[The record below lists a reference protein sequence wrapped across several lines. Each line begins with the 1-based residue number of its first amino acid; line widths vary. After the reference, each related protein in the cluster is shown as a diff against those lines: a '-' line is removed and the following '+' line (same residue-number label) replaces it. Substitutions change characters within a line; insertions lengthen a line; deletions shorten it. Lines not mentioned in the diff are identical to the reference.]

1 MQGLKVCPGTLINFE
16 IDMARQAQPL
26 VDDIVKKLASS
37 EGAVHSDGT
46 GWPLD
51 GTSAAFWFHGDQ
63 QLAHFHFDESR
74 AGQVSRDILGSTF
87 AGTLVTDCSTVSWR
101 HVAGRKQ
108 KCLAHVRRTARDWK
122 ALTLGGKHPQA
133 RQFFDDVIAWVQRG
147 CRYHRERKRG
157 ELLRAQDRAEQE
169 WLRTELKRLEQVE
182 VDHLKA
188 ATLQERLQTYHD
200 DWLVFLDHPEV
211 PPTNNLAEQAL
222 RPLVVLRKLTFGSR
236 R

>member
-1 MQGLKVCPGTLINFE
+1 MRPT
-16 IDMARQAQPL
+16 P
-26 VDDIVKKLASS
+26 
-37 EGAVHSDGT
+37 
-46 GWPLD
+46 
-51 GTSAAFWFHGDQ
+51 
-63 QLAHFHFDESR
+63 
-74 AGQVSRDILGSTF
+74 
-87 AGTLVTDCSTVSWR
+87 
-101 HVAGRKQ
+101 
-108 KCLAHVRRTARDWK
+108 
-122 ALTLGGKHPQA
+122 
-133 RQFFDDVIAWVQRG
+133 
-147 CRYHRERKRG
+147 
-157 ELLRAQDRAEQE
+157 AEQE